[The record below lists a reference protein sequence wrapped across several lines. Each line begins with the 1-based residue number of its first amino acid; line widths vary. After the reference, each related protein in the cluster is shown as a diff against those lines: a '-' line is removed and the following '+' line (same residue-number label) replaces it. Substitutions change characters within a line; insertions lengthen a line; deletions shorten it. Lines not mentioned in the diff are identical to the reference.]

1 MKRGH
6 CERPWDQVRSE
17 IMSRMPRCETEGSED
32 RRTPDLKTTFELDEA
47 EPYYGPT
54 PGAAE
59 AINAILGLERSC
71 SQNEWEAE
79 LGKTGTAE
87 LLAHALGEAS
97 LDTEARSAIALLLLD
112 HADRLPALLTELL
125 ARIRWHLRADPAV
138 QSRMR
143 YWWTHMEGSVRVM
156 EALG

>member
-1 MKRGH
+1 
-6 CERPWDQVRSE
+6 
-17 IMSRMPRCETEGSED
+17 MPRCETEGSED
-32 RRTPDLKTTFELDEA
+32 SRTPDLKTIFELDEA

-87 LLAHALGEAS
+87 LLAHALGEAP

-112 HADRLPALLTELL
+112 HADRRTAN
-125 ARIRWHLRADPAV
+125 
-138 QSRMR
+138 
-143 YWWTHMEGSVRVM
+143 
-156 EALG
+156 

>member
-32 RRTPDLKTTFELDEA
+32 RRTPDLKTIFELDEA

-59 AINAILGLERSC
+59 AINAILGLERST
-71 SQNEWEAE
+71 
-79 LGKTGTAE
+79 K
-87 LLAHALGEAS
+87 
-97 LDTEARSAIALLLLD
+97 
-112 HADRLPALLTELL
+112 
-125 ARIRWHLRADPAV
+125 
-138 QSRMR
+138 
-143 YWWTHMEGSVRVM
+143 
-156 EALG
+156 